1 MTSERQKAANR
12 ANALHSTGPR
22 TQNGKDLVRFN
33 AFRHGLLAQ
42 DVVLPGEDGDA
53 FEDLLNQVRAN
64 LSPVGPIEEFLVNRV
79 ANAMWRLKRLA
90 RAETALLHSRV
101 QELKADRLA
110 TEARSYEQTLAD
122 HLQLPTHITN
132 KAAHAEALEALGDA
146 RYERDRDEVLLG
158 RAIDTDAKEADALG
172 KLARYERNLER
183 SLLRALDELRQ
194 LQDRRRKR
202 PAPPILDAVTLD
214 AGDTD

>member
-1 MTSERQKAANR
+1 
-12 ANALHSTGPR
+12 
-22 TQNGKDLVRFN
+22 
-33 AFRHGLLAQ
+33 
-42 DVVLPGEDGDA
+42 
-53 FEDLLNQVRAN
+53 
-64 LSPVGPIEEFLVNRV
+64 
-79 ANAMWRLKRLA
+79 LA

-110 TEARSYEQTLAD
+110 TEACSYETLAD
-122 HLQLPTHITN
+122 HIQLPTHITN
-132 KAAHAEALEALGDA
+132 KAAHAEARKALGDA

-158 RAIDTDAKEADALG
+158 RAIDTDAKEADAFG